1 MMKIRFAGH
10 ETFACRATWLHKG
23 LNLISQEDKDLSAF
37 SKTESVIELGVG
49 KNMVLSIRYWLLA
62 FGLIDDKGE
71 LTKEARLLVEQ
82 NDNNPIDPSLEN
94 KDSLWLLHTSLVNNQ
109 FATLYSFFFCD
120 FFKRKASR
128 TFTEREVINGIQ
140 SWLKN
145 LDLKPPSERS
155 LKNDFK
161 VLVDNYCPKLNSKD
175 SEESMMNLMVDLNLI
190 QKTNYK
196 SDGESVYELNKIASN
211 SISNNLFAALLI
223 KNFKNKSESLDN
235 LYDRIGYPL
244 ILDREQFIN
253 RIENVCFEYPEY
265 FVYKE
270 DAGLKEL
277 QLNKEQHYLDFLT
290 NTQLD
295 KAC

>member
-145 LDLKPPSERS
+145 FDLKPPSERS

-196 SDGESVYELNKIASN
+196 SDGESVYELNKIASD
-211 SISNNLFAALLI
+211 SISNNLFATLLI
-223 KNFKNKSESLDN
+223 KHFKNKSESLDN

-265 FVYKE
+265 CVYKE